1 MNVKSIQILSL
12 LVFSVSISCKNESS
26 LEKEINALEIDF
38 VVERFDEVFSKT
50 TTKELPKIKQV
61 YPFLFPERIPDSVW
75 ITSINSDLQKQMF
88 SEGVKQFP
96 DFKSEKE
103 SFENLF
109 KHVKYYDKTFKTPR
123 VITVADGV
131 DYRNKLVLQADLLII
146 NLMNYLGEEHAFYQ
160 NIPVYFAERMKPSQI
175 TPEIAEK
182 YAMKYAHQ
190 SQRKTFL
197 DEIIYH
203 GKLLY
208 FKDVM
213 IPSFSDAD
221 KIGYSQ
227 EDINWAEINE
237 VQIWSHFVENE
248 MLFST
253 DPKLF
258 TRFTIPAPFS
268 KFYLDIDNDSPGR
281 LGQYIGWQ
289 IVRAYAEHSDVD
301 IISLM
306 QAESDQIFKKSKY
319 KPKR

>member
-1 MNVKSIQILSL
+1 
-12 LVFSVSISCKNESS
+12 
-26 LEKEINALEIDF
+26 
-38 VVERFDEVFSKT
+38 
-50 TTKELPKIKQV
+50 
-61 YPFLFPERIPDSVW
+61 
-75 ITSINSDLQKQMF
+75 
-88 SEGVKQFP
+88 
-96 DFKSEKE
+96 
-103 SFENLF
+103 
-109 KHVKYYDKTFKTPR
+109 
-123 VITVADGV
+123 
-131 DYRNKLVLQADLLII
+131 
-146 NLMNYLGEEHAFYQ
+146 MNYLGEEHAFYQ